1 MRVNKDG
8 EWVGTP
14 IQVERS
20 INDLVLVDN
29 ALNDSMLNLRIS
41 KAEEIEKGKQRKEN
55 KPDDDEESEKG
66 ESVNTGDIEDPGL
79 QGVNNTDDGTNEVND
94 NENTNANEI
103 TNGEANARKSS
114 RKRKQRMMIKN
125 DEIGDCDDE
134 NDPDYTS

>member
-1 MRVNKDG
+1 M
-8 EWVGTP
+8 
-14 IQVERS
+14 
-20 INDLVLVDN
+20 
-29 ALNDSMLNLRIS
+29 
-41 KAEEIEKGKQRKEN
+41 RKEN
-55 KPDDDEESEKG
+55 KPDDDKESEKG
-66 ESVNTGDIEDPGL
+66 ESVDTGDIEDPGL
-79 QGVNNTDDGTNEVND
+79 KGVNNTDDGTNEVND

>member
-1 MRVNKDG
+1 
-8 EWVGTP
+8 
-14 IQVERS
+14 
-20 INDLVLVDN
+20 
-29 ALNDSMLNLRIS
+29 MLSLRIPT
-41 KAEEIEKGKQRKEN
+41 AEEIEKRNQKKESKQ
-55 KPDDDEESEKG
+55 DDDKESEKG
-66 ESVNTGDIEDPGL
+66 ESVDTGDIEDPGL
-79 QGVNNTDDGTNEVND
+79 KGVNNTDDGTNEVND